1 MSDTVTG
8 ITVADEDGVIMV
20 RLDRTADWSSY
31 ADDSGDIRLTRI
43 EALRL
48 AAALVDAAAPRADV
62 KHDIIALAH
71 TWEMQGRS

>member
-1 MSDTVTG
+1 MNDTVPG
-8 ITVADEDGVIMV
+8 ITVADEDGAIMV
-20 RLDRTADWSSY
+20 RLDHTANWAGY
-31 ADDSGDIRLTRI
+31 ADDSADIRLTRI
-43 EALRL
+43 ETLRL

>member
-8 ITVADEDGVIMV
+8 ITVAAEGGYIVV
-20 RLDRTADWSSY
+20 RLGRTADWEPYGDNS
-31 ADDSGDIRLTRI
+31 ADIRLTRI
-43 EALRL
+43 ETLRL

>member
-8 ITVADEDGVIMV
+8 ITVADEDGAIMV
-20 RLDRTADWSSY
+20 RLDRTANWAPY
-31 ADDSGDIRLTRI
+31 DDGSGDIRLTRLG
-43 EALRL
+43 ALRL